1 MTDRIGVEEFAAGAR
16 AWLADAMPPADPT
29 AGYFSFHEDPADS
42 EAHADR
48 RIAVCRELQARLFE
62 GGYAGICVPTEYGG
76 QGLTP
81 AHQAAFNRELRG
93 YDHPLEI
100 QVSTFIPCMAVL
112 LELGTEDQKQR
123 HIPKMLRGEEVW
135 AQFLSEPSG
144 GSDAAG
150 ALTSAVRDGE
160 QWVLNG
166 SKIWTTGGW
175 YADWAMC
182 LARTN
187 WDVEKHRGL
196 TVFSFPVRSPG
207 VEVQHIQL
215 LNGSR
220 EFCQEFLTDVV
231 VDDRDRVG
239 EVDEGWTVMGRW
251 LHHERT
257 VAGGSPYVTTAGA
270 KSESQPND
278 GPALAALARRVGAL
292 DDPAVVERIGEARSL
307 SMVTDALV
315 ASLSRKMAD
324 GSLPHH
330 AAAMLRL
337 FSGTANGRRTTIAAD
352 LAGDRGV
359 VWTPGDEQLA
369 SVGLGYLV
377 RQAGQIGGGTVEMAR
392 NVVSERLLGMPREHR
407 NDGGPFRDVPRGPSA
422 GAGRAAASPRPGG
435 GS

>member
-1 MTDRIGVEEFAAGAR
+1 MSDQITVEAFAAKAR
-16 AWLADAMPPADPT
+16 AWLAAAMPPSDPT

-48 RIAVCRELQARLFE
+48 RIAVCRDLQGRLFE
-62 GGYAGICVPTEYGG
+62 GGFAGICVPTEYGG
-76 QGLTP
+76 LGLTP
-81 AHQAAFNRELRG
+81 AHQAAFNRELHG
-93 YDHPLEI
+93 YDFPLEI

-112 LELGTEDQKQR
+112 LEFGTEEQKLR
-123 HIPKMLRGEEVW
+123 HVPRMLRGEEVW

-150 ALTSAVRDGE
+150 ALTTAVHDGE

-166 SKIWTTGGW
+166 SKLWTTGGW

-196 TVFSFPVRSPG
+196 TIFSFPVRSPG
-207 VEVQHIQL
+207 VDVQHIQM

-239 EVDEGWTVMGRW
+239 DVDGGWTVMGRW

-257 VAGGSPYVTTAGA
+257 VAGGSPWVTTAGA
-270 KSESQPND
+270 RSQSQPND
-278 GPALAALARRVGAL
+278 GPALAKVARRL
-292 DDPAVVERIGEARSL
+292 DLLGDPGVVERIGEARAL
-307 SMVTDALV
+307 SMTTDALV
-315 ASLSRKMAD
+315 GSLSRKMAD
-324 GSLPHH
+324 GRLPQH

-337 FSGTANGRRTTIAAD
+337 FSGTANGRRTTIGFD
-352 LAGDRGV
+352 LAGERAV
-359 VWTPGDEQLA
+359 VWEPGDEQLA
-369 SVGLGYLV
+369 SIGLGYLV

-407 NDGGPFRDVPRGPSA
+407 GDGGPFREVPRGPS
-422 GAGRAAASPRPGG
+422 G
-435 GS
+435 